1 MTSSCLQPTTLLT
14 RKANP
19 FLPEGTPCPE
29 ELSETYH
36 GYHYEQNWT
45 GYGSVFGHNPALE
58 GARGCMRECYAHLE
72 ERGVLKREFHNK
84 FRDGTK
90 PWSITDAWRAK
101 YEAEIRGTTD
111 NEE

>member
-1 MTSSCLQPTTLLT
+1 
-14 RKANP
+14 
-19 FLPEGTPCPE
+19 
-29 ELSETYH
+29 
-36 GYHYEQNWT
+36 
-45 GYGSVFGHNPALE
+45 
-58 GARGCMRECYAHLE
+58 MRECYAHLE